1 MLTTKWIENKK
12 HFKTFENIDLDNEI
26 IDLLLNRGID
36 DEKKITKFINSNLEN
51 ISTPFSLK
59 DVDKGVELIFNAI
72 KNKKNIWI
80 YGDYDVDGI
89 TSTSLSYLSL
99 KEIYDNVFYYIPLR
113 DEGYGLNKE
122 ALEYIK
128 KEGGDLVITVDCG
141 ISSIDEVDFAN
152 SIELDIIITDHHEIN
167 NKLPNAKAVI
177 NPKRDENE
185 FEFKYLAGVGTVFML
200 LYGLYIKLG
209 IKNEIFKFIDIVA
222 IGTVADIVPLV
233 EENRIFV
240 KHGLKKLRDT
250 KNIGLKKLLKNIYGE
265 YKNKELDTY
274 DIGFIIAP
282 VFNAAGRLEDAKK
295 AVRLIITNSETEAE
309 YLSKELIEQNNERK
323 DIQNTILEKVE
334 KDIISRGLDKR
345 GAIVSYSRDYHHGII
360 GIVAS
365 KIVDKYYKPTI
376 IMEVKETEKIAVASC
391 RSIEN
396 FNIMDALNS
405 MKEVFLKYGGHAG
418 AAGFSIEIDKITE
431 FENKLDEY
439 CKKILGKDD
448 YIKPLKIDRELI
460 IDKISFEFFEKLK
473 LLKPFGF
480 SNPNPIF
487 SIRNIRVTNVR
498 LIGKEK
504 THLMFDIIKESI
516 YIRNLV
522 WFNNGHMKD
531 NLELNKFY
539 NIAVKLKQEM
549 YKDKYYIKLYVEDI
563 KESDGK
569 DNKIKNYID
578 KYNLNFPLK
587 SVFYT
592 KEKLD
597 INDNLAIEFDEEF
610 AKIKNG
616 FKIVGFLNKDIFNN
630 LIYLKKNF
638 NFNYIIK
645 IKKIEEKEANY
656 NIFIEIDRDYNF
668 NSFSIKEANIFND
681 IKKFLISDF
690 EYNSFQK
697 KVLGAIFKD
706 KKTVLAVTKYGRGID
721 TIYLTLAIY
730 LKTVKEKKILL
741 ITKDK
746 KSKFLKN
753 YLDISNEYIKGY
765 DFYIYDNINPKDF
778 IKNSLVIS
786 YSDIDNIDNRYFFI
800 KDSINEKNIVI
811 LTEDELIRKGFDE
824 DNIYTKKI
832 PILEKKHIVNLLKT
846 KEIIYGTRDLRALL

>member
-1 MLTTKWIENKK
+1 MLSTKWIQNKK
-12 HFKTFENIDLDNEI
+12 YFKMFENIDLDNEI

-36 DEKKITKFINSNLEN
+36 SEEKIIKFINPILEN
-51 ISTPFSLK
+51 ISNPFSLK
-59 DVDKGVELIFNAI
+59 DVDKGVELIFDAI

-99 KEIYDNVFYYIPLR
+99 KEVYENIFYYIPLR

-128 KEGGDLVITVDCG
+128 NEGGDLVITVDCG
-141 ISSIDEVDFAN
+141 ISSIEEIEFAN
-152 SIELDIIITDHHEIN
+152 SIGLDVIITDHHEIN
-167 NKLPNAKAVI
+167 NELPNAKAVI
-177 NPKRDENE
+177 NPKREDNE
-185 FEFKYLAGVGTVFML
+185 FQFKYLAGVGTVFML
-200 LYGLYIKLG
+200 LYALYIKLG

-240 KHGLKKLRDT
+240 KNGLEKLRNT
-250 KNIGLKKLLKNIYGE
+250 KNIGLKKLLKNIYGD

-295 AVRLIITNSETEAE
+295 AVRLIITDSETEAE

-323 DIQNTILEKVE
+323 DIQNNILEMVE

-345 GAIVSYSRDYHHGII
+345 GAIVSYSKDYHHGII

-376 IMEVKETEKIAVASC
+376 IMEVKEEEKIAVASC

-396 FNIMDALNS
+396 FNIIEALNS
-405 MKEVFLKYGGHAG
+405 MKDVFLKYGGHAG
-418 AAGFSIEIDKITE
+418 AAGFSISVDKITE
-431 FENKLDEY
+431 FENRLDEY
-439 CKKILGKDD
+439 CKKVLGEDD

-460 IDKISFEFFEKLK
+460 VDKISFEFFEKLK

-487 SIRNIRVTNVR
+487 SLRNIKVTNVR

-504 THLMFDIIKESI
+504 NHLMFDIVKDSA

-522 WFNNGHMKD
+522 WFNNGHVKD
-531 NLELNKFY
+531 KLELEKFY
-539 NIAVKLKQEM
+539 NIAIKLKQET

-569 DNKIKNYID
+569 ENKIINYID
-578 KYNLNFPLK
+578 RYNLSFPLN
-587 SVFYT
+587 SIFYT
-592 KEKLD
+592 KEKL
-597 INDNLAIEFDEEF
+597 NTNSNLTLEFDDEF

-616 FKIVGFLNKDIFNN
+616 FKIVGFLNRDIFNT
-630 LIYLKKNF
+630 LDYLKKNF

-645 IKKIEEKEANY
+645 IKDIKEKEENY
-656 NIFIEIDRDYNF
+656 NVFIEIDRDYNF
-668 NSFSIKEANIFND
+668 NSLSIKEANIFND
-681 IKKFLISDF
+681 IKRFLINDF
-690 EYNSFQK
+690 NYNLFQK

-706 KKTVLAVTKYGRGID
+706 KKTVLAITKQGRGVD

-730 LKTVKEKKILL
+730 LKVIKDKKILL

-746 KSKFLKN
+746 KSKFIKS

-765 DFYIYDNINPKDF
+765 DFYIYDNILPKKF

-786 YSDIDNIDNRYFFI
+786 YKDVKEVDENYFFI
-800 KDSINEKNIVI
+800 KDNIDEKNIEI
-811 LTEDELIRKGFDE
+811 FTEDELIEKGFKE
-824 DNIYTKKI
+824 NNIYTKKM
-832 PILEKKHIVNLLKT
+832 PILEKKQILNLLKT
-846 KEIIYGTRDLRALL
+846 EKKIYATRDIRALL